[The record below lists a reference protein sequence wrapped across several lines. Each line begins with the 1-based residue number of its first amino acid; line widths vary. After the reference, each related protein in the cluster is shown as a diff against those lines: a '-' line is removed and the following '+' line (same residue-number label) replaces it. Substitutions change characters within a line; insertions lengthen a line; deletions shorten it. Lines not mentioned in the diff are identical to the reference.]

1 MRTLSI
7 KSLVL
12 DYIRAIPEVFM
23 DFDLASI
30 DLVDCDEYFEI
41 VSIIDD
47 QDEVIL
53 GEAWFSG
60 LDLIVDIFD

>member
-47 QDEVIL
+47 WDEVIL

>member
-47 QDEVIL
+47 RDEVIL

-60 LDLIVDIFD
+60 LDLVVDIFD